1 MQLAR
6 TTVRVEKRLKKEA
19 ERLALEEERTFQ
31 EIVNNA
37 LSEYLKNKAK
47 KKADKIIF
55 ETVDLGVPLDNLTR
69 SDYYDE
75 PKF

>member
-6 TTVRVEKRLKKEA
+6 TTVRIESELKKEA
-19 ERLALEEERTFQ
+19 ERLALEEEKTFQ
-31 EIVNNA
+31 EIINSA
-37 LSEYLKNKAK
+37 LNEYLKKKTK

-55 ETVDLGVPLDNLTR
+55 ETVDIGVPLDNLTR